1 MTQSEFD
8 NYKLQ
13 IYWYSSQKA
22 ERLAKDKA
30 LGKTDVAKQLVNLHL
45 LNAYID
51 ILNHYTLQDYDE
63 ADEEDENINFFT
75 RDEMEDIVL
84 HINSIVGA
92 QYNINFKLET

>member
-1 MTQSEFD
+1 MTQSEFN

-13 IYWYSSQKA
+13 IYWYSSQQA

-30 LGKTDVAKQLVNLHL
+30 LGKDSTKDMVNLML

-51 ILNHYTLQDYDE
+51 IVNEYVLQDYDE

-75 RDEMEDIVL
+75 RDEMEDIIT
-84 HINSIVGA
+84 HINDICGT
-92 QYNINFKLET
+92 QYNLNLKLEV